1 VTGAMSTP
9 PDRQTPIAVHGESA
23 SIRAGVAAM
32 VADIAA
38 GLVGGAEL
46 VESHLEA
53 YAELI
58 PHVFATEVSHFLLEL
73 PAAAQDDA
81 MRAIASAFERALAR
95 AGGAD
100 ADGDWVRYLE
110 NLLFVSWFEE
120 IEVVPA
126 VLEAFVRV
134 SGPLVQAQH
143 RAYVRDTELYWKI
156 HGDRTMT
163 PERAARLVLAH
174 DADAPDDVPAR
185 DEDRLN

>member
-1 VTGAMSTP
+1 MSTP

-23 SIRAGVAAM
+23 SIRASVAAM

-143 RAYVRDTELYWKI
+143 RAYVRDTGAVLEDPRRPD
-156 HGDRTMT
+156 HDA
-163 PERAARLVLAH
+163 RAGGAAGLAH
-174 DADAPDDVPAR
+174 DAGGAPDLGEPPAS
-185 DEDRLN
+185 DEIRLN